1 MNRLSLL
8 FFVLCLAVA
17 RAEDAKPVADSAD
30 FGSDDPIERP
40 DLPSRGVIAFTM
52 KTGKTMTMDHWEQ
65 FDWTFQ
71 AKRTGHYQ
79 VRLKYALTQSS
90 LGVQFKHGETRLRK
104 VLTAAPTGRTTY
116 LGELYIA
123 APGDQGFAV
132 YAPTAANA
140 AGFEILEIALIP
152 SNEGEPKI
160 TPAADGSITLLAKD
174 ATTWSDT
181 MRYEAKPEKN
191 CLGYWTDPDDF
202 AEWEFEV
209 KKPGRY
215 QVIVTQGCGAG
226 NGGSEVAV
234 KLGSSEAKFKVQD
247 SGGFQNWKDVPVGE
261 LEVKAPGTQRL
272 VIDPVNKVK
281 AAVLDV
287 QKVVLKPVG

>member
-1 MNRLSLL
+1 
-8 FFVLCLAVA
+8 
-17 RAEDAKPVADSAD
+17 
-30 FGSDDPIERP
+30 
-40 DLPSRGVIAFTM
+40 
-52 KTGKTMTMDHWEQ
+52 
-65 FDWTFQ
+65 
-71 AKRTGHYQ
+71 
-79 VRLKYALTQSS
+79 
-90 LGVQFKHGETRLRK
+90 
-104 VLTAAPTGRTTY
+104 
-116 LGELYIA
+116 
-123 APGDQGFAV
+123 
-132 YAPTAANA
+132 
-140 AGFEILEIALIP
+140 
-152 SNEGEPKI
+152 
-160 TPAADGSITLLAKD
+160 
-174 ATTWSDT
+174 

-215 QVIVTQGCGAG
+215 QVIVTQGCGAV